1 MSSLSLGVVGL
12 GVMGRNLALNA
23 LDEGVTV
30 AGFDLGQDAVDGF
43 QKEADGRAAASTTDI
58 GTFLAA
64 LPIPRAIL
72 VMVPAGKPV
81 DSVIASFAPHL
92 DPGDLLIDGGNSFYK
107 DTQRRQLE
115 LDAKGIHFM
124 GMGVSGGEEGA
135 RHGPSMMPG
144 GPMEAYERVAPVLE
158 RMAAK
163 VDGDPCVAH
172 LGAGAAGHYVK
183 MVHNGIE
190 YALMQLIAEAYDLL
204 KRGTGMGNLDLAE
217 TFTRWNQGPL
227 ESYLIEI
234 TADIFDQ
241 PDTVEVQ
248 PGEMPR
254 EASPHEALGSESPAT
269 DAPDKR
275 GAGTAT
281 GDAEKEALATATRP
295 DHIRFLLDAIE
306 DMAKQ
311 KGTGKWT
318 SQDALDLGVPTPTI
332 DAAVSARYISALK
345 SERVAAAGHLG
356 EPAHAVDMEQAKVVS
371 ALEGALH
378 AAFHVAYA
386 QGFALLKE
394 ASDTYSFG
402 LHIGEV
408 AKIWR
413 GGCIIRAAMLETFR
427 AAFADQPD
435 APNLLVT
442 PAVAESLRDCQES
455 LRVAVTISAMAG
467 IPTPALSS
475 ALDYLDSYR
484 SAWLPANLIQAQR
497 DYFGAHT
504 FERTDR
510 EGTFHAQWMPAGL

>member
-1 MSSLSLGVVGL
+1 MSSLSLGIVGL

-23 LDEGVTV
+23 LDQGVTV
-30 AGFDLGQDAVDGF
+30 AGYDLGQDAADGF
-43 QKEADGRAAASTTDI
+43 QKEAGGRAAASTTDI

-64 LPIPRAIL
+64 LPTPRAVL

-92 DPGDLLIDGGNSFYK
+92 APGDLLIDGGNSFYK
-107 DTQRRQLE
+107 DTQRRQAE
-115 LDAKGIHFM
+115 LDALGLHFM

-144 GPMEAYERVAPVLE
+144 GPLEAYEDVAPVLE

-163 VDGDPCVAH
+163 VDGEPCVAH

-190 YALMQLIAEAYDLL
+190 YALMQLLAEAYDVL
-204 KRGTGMGNLDLAE
+204 KRGTGMGNLDLAT
-217 TFTRWNQGPL
+217 TFTRWNEGPL
-227 ESYLIEI
+227 QSFLVEI

-241 PDTVEVQ
+241 PDTVAVK
-248 PGEMPR
+248 PGEMPG
-254 EASPHEALGSESPAT
+254 ASTPAEALGAESPAT
-269 DAPDKR
+269 DAP
-275 GAGTAT
+275 GTGGVAG
-281 GDAEKEALATATRP
+281 ATAAAALHDAATPADVRY
-295 DHIRFLLDAIE
+295 LLDAIA
-306 DMAKQ
+306 DTAKQ

-332 DAAVSARYISALK
+332 DAAVTARYLSALK
-345 SERVAAAGHLG
+345 AERVAAAGHLG
-356 EPAHAVDMEQAKVVS
+356 EPVRQVDVERATVVS

-386 QGFALLKE
+386 QGFALLRE
-394 ASDTYSFG
+394 ASTTYGFG
-402 LHIGEV
+402 LHLGEV

-435 APNLLVT
+435 AANLLVT

-455 LRVAVTISAMAG
+455 LREAVTIAARAG
-467 IPTPALSS
+467 IPTPAMSS
-475 ALDYLDSYR
+475 ALGYLDSYR

-510 EGTFHAQWMPAGL
+510 EGTFHAQWMPAGM